1 MCTACAHGR
10 CRPRPVVRP
19 GAGLRACA
27 LVGGALLSV
36 ACGAKVARPP
46 AGVPGAVADAGARKQ
61 ARTRSRPGAEP
72 APPPLLSPAEPEA
85 LHLPGGGTVLLVENH
100 ATRTV
105 ALELWLHSGAADE
118 PEDQLGINH
127 LAERLLLYE
136 QASEPVQRILGAG
149 SEVASWTAHDHTV
162 FHARVPGPRW
172 PVAVDLLRALLAPP
186 RFDDAAVVRQRQVV
200 LAELSQAS
208 APAQPPSLAAPGLV
222 EALFA
227 RAFERHPYRRPPLGR
242 TETAA
247 RLTPAQVLAHC
258 QRTLLAAPRT
268 LVIVG
273 DFDAAALRARLAA
286 LPAPGERTPRPPRL
300 EERPAEPAQ
309 DAPRVAV
316 LPLQGSGGGD
326 ARAQVLLGF
335 RVPAATRPGD
345 AATELAAVSVA
356 AVLLGGHEDAHG
368 PREPARPRS
377 LDATTDVVA
386 HSFTGRDPGLLWV
399 GAATSGPPEDAAR
412 ALLHE
417 ALRLGRRE
425 VGARSL
431 ERAQRA
437 LLTDAAYQ
445 RETPAGLARRLGF
458 FASLGLRE
466 SLFDERLRALTP
478 RQLHAVLS
486 RHLVPGNLTL
496 LVLQPPATKASRP
509 PETEAG
515 LRALVA
521 AASAGQ
527 PVAPRPLDAA
537 GQAAGRTE
545 YTLSGGAHLVVTPD
559 HSAPVVAVAA
569 LWPGGPRLEDER
581 SAGLHQLLGRVW
593 PRATR
598 ARGPEALTRELES
611 LGGSLRAVVDPDAFG
626 LRGEFLS
633 SAQASGLALV
643 AECLQ
648 NPSFSEAEVER
659 ERRTLV
665 QELRGLEGEGA
676 PAAVRL
682 FKQTLLG
689 SHPYQLEPLPQAV
702 AMLSRRRL
710 VEHFRRAYPVSRL
723 TLAVVGDVDPAEV
736 AEQLEALL
744 GQGPASPAPPPV
756 PPPAPPASASQQI
769 RYLPSQS
776 AHAVLGFP
784 GPSLADPDRYALEVL
799 IEMLAAPVPAPADGA
814 AGLLA
819 RTLRDRRGLAFA
831 VQPLLRIGALPG
843 FVAFHL
849 TTTPQNLEA
858 AEAGLRDELRR
869 VVDHAPGT
877 AELERA
883 RDRLLSRFARLHER
897 FADRAAGLALDR
909 VLGLRGASED
919 GYTPGLLA
927 VDAAAVQRAARRF
940 LGDGSAVLA
949 AVLPEQLAP
958 SLRRPLEPPAALAQ
972 PEKEKTP
979 ERADKHGPP
988 AQPARPASAKL
999 AQKDLGRGRHKEPA
1013 KPARGAT
1020 ASKHVP
1026 AKHAAAGRSK
1036 G

>member
-1 MCTACAHGR
+1 M
-10 CRPRPVVRP
+10 
-19 GAGLRACA
+19 
-27 LVGGALLSV
+27 LSV

-46 AGVPGAVADAGARKQ
+46 AGVPGAVADAGARKP

-72 APPPLLSPAEPEA
+72 APAPLLSPAEPEA
-85 LHLPGGGTVLLVENH
+85 LRLPGGGSVLLVENH

-136 QASEPVQRILGAG
+136 QAGEPVQRILGAG

-200 LAELSQAS
+200 LAELAQAS

-222 EALFA
+222 AALFA

-242 TETAA
+242 AETAA

-286 LPAPGERTPRPPRL
+286 LPPPGERTSRAAERPP
-300 EERPAEPAQ
+300 ERPAEPAQ

-316 LPLQGSGGGD
+316 LPLQGTDGAD

-335 RVPAATRPGD
+335 RVPAAAGPGD

-356 AVLLGGHEDAHG
+356 AVLLGGHDDAHG

-377 LDATTDVVA
+377 LDAATEVVA

-425 VGARSL
+425 VGARAL

-486 RHLVPGNLTL
+486 RQLVPGNLTL
-496 LVLQPPATKASRP
+496 LVLQPPGAKASRP

-545 YTLSGGAHLVVTPD
+545 YTLSGGAHLIVTPD

-598 ARGPEALTRELES
+598 ARGPEALTRELEA

-710 VEHFRRAYPVSRL
+710 IEHFRRAYPVSRL

-744 GQGPASPAPPPV
+744 GQAPASPAPPLA
-756 PPPAPPASASQQI
+756 PPPPSPAAASQQI

-799 IEMLAAPVPAPADGA
+799 IEMLAAPADGS
-814 AGLLA
+814 AGLLT
-819 RTLRDRRGLAFA
+819 RTIRDRRGLAFA
-831 VQPLLRIGALPG
+831 VRPLLRIGALPG

-849 TTTPQNLEA
+849 TATPQNLEA

-877 AELERA
+877 VELERA

-897 FADRAAGLALDR
+897 FADRATGLALDR
-909 VLGLRGASED
+909 ALGLRGASED

-958 SLRRPLEPPAALAQ
+958 SLRRPLEPPAGLAQ
-972 PEKEKTP
+972 PEKEKAP

-988 AQPARPASAKL
+988 ARPVSAKL
-999 AQKDLGRGRHKEPA
+999 AQKDRGRGRRPEPA
-1013 KPARGAT
+1013 KPARSAT
-1020 ASKHVP
+1020 ASKHAP